1 MGFSKAISLWN
12 RERKWRTF
20 MEKTEPGPDSKVLD
34 VGFGERSDYVVG
46 NYIESHYPWLENLT
60 ALGLEE
66 AVEFSRRYP
75 QVRAVRYD
83 GGIFPFSDKEFDVV
97 WSSAVIEHVGNF
109 ERQVL
114 FVKEMCRVG
123 RRVFFTT
130 PNRWF
135 PVELHTRLP
144 LVHWLPKPTGDRLL
158 RRWGRGFAAGDYMHL
173 LGKSD
178 IARILAA
185 AGAGP
190 FEILSN
196 RFLGWTLDFSVVVH
210 SPK

>member
-1 MGFSKAISLWN
+1 
-12 RERKWRTF
+12 
-20 MEKTEPGPDSKVLD
+20 MEKTRPQPGSKVLD

-46 NYIESHYPWLENLT
+46 NFIESHYPWLENLT

-97 WSSAVIEHVGNF
+97 WSSAVIEHVGGF
-109 ERQVL
+109 DRQVQ
-114 FVKEMCRVG
+114 FVQEMCRVG
-123 RRVFFTT
+123 RHVFFTT

-135 PVELHTRLP
+135 PVELHTHLP
-144 LVHWLPKPTGDRLL
+144 FVHWLPKETGDRFL
-158 RRWGRGFAAGDYMHL
+158 RRWGRAFATGDYMHL

-178 IARILAA
+178 LGRILRAA
-185 AGAGP
+185 KVDQ

-196 RFLGWTLDFSVVVH
+196 RLLGWTLDFSVVVH
-210 SPK
+210 SPQ